1 VTGVD
6 GSDAADGRLV
16 DGEGPDAGEAG
27 LADAVAVAVGEAAVG
42 EVVTGFDGPPD
53 EPCAPLLG
61 EQAHSGRSAVAA
73 RRANERMTQCGRY
86 RRVMPVVSLPDTEWI
101 EMVGPVAGIEAV
113 PWDIVAEPP
122 RRDEIELV
130 VPPYIG
136 DREPLR
142 RLAMLPSLRAVQLL
156 TAGYD
161 DVLPL
166 LPPGVTLANAAGVH
180 DASTAELAVGLALA
194 VLRGVPDMVRAQ
206 DRARWVPLSGRP
218 ALADKRVLILGYG
231 SIGRAVAR
239 RLTGFEVTLTAVASQ
254 ARAGDDLVPRV
265 HGIDELPGLLPHH
278 DVVVVI
284 VPLSPATTGLVDR
297 DFLAAMPDGALL
309 VNVARGKVVDT
320 DALVEATAIGRIM
333 AALDVTDPE
342 PLPDDHPLW
351 RSPGVLVSPHVGG
364 DTSAF
369 APRAVA
375 LVREQL
381 TSLLRGEPLR
391 NVVGTGETVRADGDA
406 VRAT

>member
-1 VTGVD
+1 MTGVD
-6 GSDAADGRLV
+6 GSDAADGPLA
-16 DGEGPDAGEAG
+16 DGEGPDAGDVVPG
-27 LADAVAVAVGEAAVG
+27 AVEEAAGG
-42 EVVTGFDGPPD
+42 EVVVTGLDGPPD
-53 EPCAPLLG
+53 EPVAPLLG

-73 RRANERMTQCGRY
+73 SSANERMTQCGRY

-122 RRDEIELV
+122 RRDEIEVV

-136 DREPLR
+136 DRAPLR
-142 RLAMLPSLRAVQLL
+142 RLEMLPSLRAVQLL

-180 DASTAELAVGLALA
+180 DASTAELAVALALA
-194 VLRGVPDMVRAQ
+194 ALRGVPDMVRAQ
-206 DRARWVPLSGRP
+206 DRARWVPLGGRP

-239 RLTGFEVTLTAVASQ
+239 RLTGFEVTLTAVASR

-265 HGIDELPGLLPHH
+265 HGIDELPGLLPQH

-284 VPLSPATTGLVDR
+284 VPLSEATTGLVGR
-297 DFLAAMPDGALL
+297 DFLAALPDGALL

-320 DALVEATAIGRIM
+320 DALVEATSTGRIM

-381 TSLLRGEPLR
+381 TSLVRGEPLR
-391 NVVGTGETVRADGDA
+391 NVVGAGDAVTADGKA